1 MPKPDKGT
9 DGETFEGALTAL
21 ESIVKQLESGELPL
35 EQALELFEN
44 GLGLARRCQDQLAS
58 VERRVEVLLKERG
71 EIRLVPFEPVQES
84 PKPEINRTRAETR
97 PQQDD
102 DIPF

>member
-1 MPKPDKGT
+1 MSKVGNS
-9 DGETFEGALTAL
+9 EATFEEALSAL
-21 ESIVKQLESGELPL
+21 ESIVRKLESGELPL

-44 GLGLARRCQDQLAS
+44 GLGLARRCQEQLAS

-71 EIRLVPFEPVQES
+71 EIRVAPLDASQLNNS
-84 PKPEINRTRAETR
+84 KPEANRSAR
-97 PQQDD
+97 PVDSDD